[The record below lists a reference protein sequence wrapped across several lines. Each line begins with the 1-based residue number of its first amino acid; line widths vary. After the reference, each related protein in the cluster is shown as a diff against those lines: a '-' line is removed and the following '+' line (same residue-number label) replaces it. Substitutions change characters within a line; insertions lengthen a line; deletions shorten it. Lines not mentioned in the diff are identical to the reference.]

1 MRDPEGKNPKSECR
15 NPKQNRKIQRV
26 KIPNVP
32 AIIDVSSSPARSRGF
47 IRPES
52 PCGAVLCEKGRIHG
66 RGENCGNGQMV
77 RTAIEVSPR
86 RLGISNSRRGRQSSA
101 GGAALPGI
109 RDELVQRLTEI
120 EPSLAAVVENTYLF
134 SRSDLAAVK
143 LARWAELLRAM
154 SSGAAEP
161 AAVEEPAAAAGR
173 TAPAASV
180 NAQVI
185 DLLCRRPESGTW
197 SARQIATALRCSKS
211 AVAES
216 DAFKK
221 LGTAREMARLERA
234 ERCQKAN
241 PRRDRK

>member
-1 MRDPEGKNPKSECR
+1 M
-15 NPKQNRKIQRV
+15 
-26 KIPNVP
+26 
-32 AIIDVSSSPARSRGF
+32 
-47 IRPES
+47 
-52 PCGAVLCEKGRIHG
+52 
-66 RGENCGNGQMV
+66 
-77 RTAIEVSPR
+77 
-86 RLGISNSRRGRQSSA
+86 
-101 GGAALPGI
+101 PGI

-154 SSGAAEP
+154 SPGAEP
-161 AAVEEPAAAAGR
+161 AAVEEPTAAAGR

-180 NAQVI
+180 NAKVI

-197 SARQIATALRCSKS
+197 SARQIATALGCSKS

-241 PRRDRK
+241 QRRGRR

>member
-1 MRDPEGKNPKSECR
+1 MDAAKIAETAKWCEQQSRFLLADWEFQIRAGAG
-15 NPKQNRKIQRV
+15 NRL
-26 KIPNVP
+26 P
-32 AIIDVSSSPARSRGF
+32 
-47 IRPES
+47 
-52 PCGAVLCEKGRIHG
+52 GA
-66 RGENCGNGQMV
+66 
-77 RTAIEVSPR
+77 P
-86 RLGISNSRRGRQSSA
+86 
-101 GGAALPGI
+101 ALPGI

-154 SSGAAEP
+154 SPGAAEP

-221 LGTAREMARLERA
+221 LGTAREMARLARA

-241 PRRDRK
+241 QRRDRK